1 MAETIDSLNTEARV
15 PLNRPLVT
23 ASALI
28 LTSAVAFSHDFEF
41 PLLILLLSIGIMIL
55 TNTPFRPWMR
65 IITLTLAWVILVSI
79 PLPFIT
85 PGEPVMSFTFNSM
98 VLNITEEGLHIMII
112 FILRI
117 VSASSIF
124 TAFVLIIGWRGIIRG
139 LEFFRIPRE
148 LTLLLKLSVIHIP
161 LTIREAAKM
170 ISARDARIMK
180 GIGVK
185 KLWITLASV
194 VGELFLRSYER
205 AWRVDKAIK
214 ARSFESTDN
223 FSRF

>member
-1 MAETIDSLNTEARV
+1 MKIII
-15 PLNRPLVT
+15 
-23 ASALI
+23 LI
-28 LTSAVAFSHDFEF
+28 LSWAT
-41 PLLILLLSIGIMIL
+41 
-55 TNTPFRPWMR
+55 
-65 IITLTLAWVILVSI
+65 LVSI

-85 PGEPVMSFTFNSM
+85 PGKSVMSFTSNSM

-112 FILRI
+112 FIIRI

-124 TAFVLIIGWRGIIRG
+124 TAFVLVIGWRGIIKG

-148 LTLLLKLSVIHIP
+148 LILLLKLSVIHIP

-180 GIGVK
+180 DIGAK
-185 KLWITLASV
+185 ELWKTLASV
-194 VGELFLRSYER
+194 VGELFLRCYER

-214 ARSFESTDN
+214 ARSMESSDI

>member
-1 MAETIDSLNTEARV
+1 M
-15 PLNRPLVT
+15 
-23 ASALI
+23 I
-28 LTSAVAFSHDFEF
+28 LTSVVSFSHNFEL
-41 PLLILLLSIGIMIL
+41 PLLILSLSIAIIIL
-55 TNTPFRPWMR
+55 TKTPLRSWMK
-65 IITLTLAWVILVSI
+65 IITLTLAWATLVSI

-85 PGEPVMSFTFNSM
+85 PGKSVMSFTFNSM
-98 VLNITEEGLHIMII
+98 FLNITEEGIHIMII

-124 TAFVLIIGWRGIIRG
+124 TAFVLVIGWRGIIKG

-180 GIGVK
+180 DIGVK
-185 KLWITLASV
+185 ELWKTLASV
-194 VGELFLRSYER
+194 VGELFLRCYER

-214 ARSFESTDN
+214 ARSFESSGN
-223 FSRF
+223 FTRF

>member
-1 MAETIDSLNTEARV
+1 
-15 PLNRPLVT
+15 
-23 ASALI
+23 
-28 LTSAVAFSHDFEF
+28 
-41 PLLILLLSIGIMIL
+41 
-55 TNTPFRPWMR
+55 MR

-98 VLNITEEGLHIMII
+98 VLNITEEGLHIMTI

-185 KLWITLASV
+185 SV